1 MASPLTLFLLLGLL
15 LFLGVHSVR
24 ICAAPWRT
32 AQIARVGEE
41 KWKGVFSLV
50 SLVGFFLI
58 VWGYGQARLDPV
70 VLWSPPVW
78 TRHVA
83 APLTFVAFVLIAAA
97 YVPGTRIKAAI
108 GHPMVAGVTVWSSA
122 HLIANGMLADVVLFG
137 GFLVWAIALFAFSR
151 QRDRE
156 AGVVYPAGALSRD
169 ALAAAIGGVAWIAFA
184 VWLHLWLIGVRPLG

>member
-1 MASPLTLFLLLGLL
+1 MIFLLLGLL
-15 LFLGVHSVR
+15 FFLGVHSVR

-32 AQIARVGEE
+32 AQIARVGEG

-58 VWGYGQARLDPV
+58 VWGYGQARLDPLM
-70 VLWSPPVW
+70 LWNPPVW

-83 APLTFVAFVLIAAA
+83 ALLTFVAFVLIAAA

-108 GHPMVAGVTVWSSA
+108 GHPMVAGVTLWALA
-122 HLIANGMLADVVLFG
+122 HLFANGMLADVVLFG
-137 GFLVWAIALFAFSR
+137 GFLVWAIALFTFSR

-156 AGVVYPAGALSRD
+156 ARTLYPAGSLSRD
-169 ALAAAIGGVAWIAFA
+169 ALAAAIGGVAWIVFA
-184 VWLHLWLIGVRPLG
+184 LWLHLWLIGVRPLG